1 MSTDE
6 HWFIVVVSHS
16 MLSST
21 QVPLGQ
27 RHIRAKSPRASDVQ
41 TSVELNRA
49 ACDKG
54 QPKCFFVFVVL
65 YLLHVNTHICMY
77 ILSIYIHNI
86 IMYIY
91 IYKPI
96 ITCIPYLGTK
106 NNLQNHCFCCSFGT
120 APRTLHRPS
129 CLDMHRM

>member
-1 MSTDE
+1 MYIDLKKIHVHVIKQKANNASLKME
-6 HWFIVVVSHS
+6 HWFIAVVSHS

-77 ILSIYIHNI
+77 IYI
-86 IMYIY
+86 
-91 IYKPI
+91 
-96 ITCIPYLGTK
+96 
-106 NNLQNHCFCCSFGT
+106 
-120 APRTLHRPS
+120 
-129 CLDMHRM
+129 